1 MLTSIM
7 SSAAGMKPVTPI
19 NIRNLGPEDAYI
31 LDRVRPGL
39 ASDTLD
45 PSQVWAF
52 LATRVNELV
61 VALDQGEVVGFAS
74 GTTVM
79 HPDHPTEF
87 MIANLVVHPDFKR
100 QGIGRRLLQR
110 ITALA
115 EDRGC
120 VHIWARAREDNV
132 AFRSL
137 ASSLDAQTVKGDL
150 IFHW

>member
-1 MLTSIM
+1 MLNDTM
-7 SSAAGMKPVTPI
+7 CSAAGFKQVSPI
-19 NIRNLGPEDAYI
+19 NIRNLGPEDAHI

-39 ASDTLD
+39 SAETLD

-87 MIANLVVHPDFKR
+87 LIAKVAVHPDLRR
-100 QGIGRRLLQR
+100 QGIGRRLMQR
-110 ITALA
+110 IMALA

-120 VHIWARAREDNV
+120 VHIWAPAREDNV

-137 ASSLDAQTVKGDL
+137 AASLNAQTIAGNL
-150 IFHW
+150 IFRW